1 VLRDLF
7 VIPLPWLE
15 HNATGGGLPIRGYG
29 FMLLVGFVAGV
40 TLAARQARRMGLN
53 PDLIYSFA
61 FWIFVAGILGARTFF
76 VIQYREQFWRESTLA
91 MIGAVLNLT
100 EGGLVVYGAFLGVML
115 AGTIYLIVH
124 KLPVLA
130 FADLIAPSLA
140 LGLAFGRIGCLLNG
154 CCFGGLCDTPWLG
167 VQFPPTSPVYERQ
180 LELGQLHGFRLED
193 HPETGRPQVAAV
205 YPDTPAQAA
214 GMREGMIVRAING
227 QSTPTTAHARQ
238 VLRTGWSTLVVQTER
253 SSLTVFAPSLPARSL
268 PVHATQIYS
277 AVNAA
282 LLFFLLWTYYPL
294 RRRDGEVFAILL
306 LLYPIT
312 RWILEAVRVD
322 EAGKLGTS
330 LTIAQWVSLLLI
342 AGAIALWIYV
352 LRQPAGSVL
361 PLPQESASP
370 MQEGLTKAVD
380 GQGGN

>member
-1 VLRDLF
+1 MLRDLF
-7 VIPLPWLE
+7 VIPLPWLDQ
-15 HNATGGGLPIRGYG
+15 NGGGLPIRGYG

-40 TLAARQARRMGLN
+40 TLAARQARRMGMN
-53 PDLIYSFA
+53 PDVVYSFA
-61 FWIFVAGILGARTFF
+61 FWIFVSGIVGARAFF
-76 VIQYREQFWRESTLA
+76 VIQYHEQFVREDTLA

-115 AGTIYLIVH
+115 AGTIYLVVH

-154 CCFGGLCDTPWLG
+154 CCFGGLCETPWLG
-167 VQFPPTSPVYERQ
+167 VQFPSTSPVYERQ
-180 LELGQLHGFRLED
+180 LEMGQLHGFRLQD
-193 HPETGRPQVAAV
+193 HSETGQPQVAAV
-205 YPDTPAQAA
+205 YPETPAQAA
-214 GMREGMIVRAING
+214 GMQVGMIVAAING

-238 VLRTGWSTLVVQTER
+238 VLRTGSSTLIVRTER
-253 SSLTVFAPSLPARSL
+253 SSLTLFAPSLPSRSL
-268 PVHATQIYS
+268 PVHPTQIYS
-277 AVNAA
+277 SVNAG

-312 RWILEAVRVD
+312 RLMLEVVRVD
-322 EAGKLGTS
+322 EAGKLGTN
-330 LTIAQWVSLLLI
+330 LTISQWISLMLI
-342 AGAIALWIYV
+342 AGAIALWIYIWH
-352 LRQPAGSVL
+352 QPRGSVL
-361 PLPQESASP
+361 PMQLDSAPSTQDGHT
-370 MQEGLTKAVD
+370 MALD